1 MGVCNNGSRSEKR
14 KIITNNKQSEG
25 GSIQN
30 INNDVG
36 NNGLDGNM
44 NNNNSI
50 SNNNN
55 ININVSG
62 NEEEKNKITILKT
75 NEYTNSNI
83 NYYLV
88 CPDCSVRSPHVEK
101 LYYNEESKQFF
112 VRYTC
117 VCNKNTMHSK
127 EIPLM
132 NLLSNKEPLNFCNIH
147 TDKKLINF
155 CKTCR
160 RAICSECKEQYHYG
174 HNIEEH
180 NEPMTKEEADKML
193 ILLKEKEQ
201 KFNDDINLNK
211 QKMENGIDN
220 IIQQLNE
227 KKINYKEQ
235 IKNYKDNNLKT
246 FDFLKNLYS
255 RYMNNFSNNGQNN
268 GNNNNS
274 FNNQDNNIIYN
285 DIMLT
290 NYISNFAIVN
300 SNIPKLNSN
309 IDEIVNQYNDEEKE
323 LELKYDYGFNL
334 NTNTYYEDKNNNNN
348 AKQSNILKKSP
359 FAVNKIQE
367 KRFNC
372 IKTLDGHTEKIVSLI
387 ELSSGKLAS
396 GSYDSTIRIWDI
408 YNNRE
413 EKLIKEMGKV
423 LCLLEFEED
432 KLLSGTSD
440 NCINLWDLNSD
451 EDNCQFSFKGH
462 TLWVN
467 SLVKLNNNYFA
478 SASNDSKIRIW
489 DYYNKNCFNIL
500 KGHTDCILYLILLKQ
515 NNNYLC
521 SGSVDLTIRIWDWEN
536 SNCLHVLRGHKNWV
550 KCICELSNGIIL
562 SGSDDYTIKL
572 WKDYYNINTL
582 EGHSNSIRALCQ
594 INDDYF
600 ASGSFDSTIKIWDIN
615 SWKCIMTLYGHESNI
630 ICLISLNYKND
641 DINNSKINYLASCS
655 NDKTIKIWEG
665 YS

>member
-1 MGVCNNGSRSEKR
+1 MGVCNNPSRPEKR
-14 KIITNNKQSEG
+14 KIIINNKLNEDVNS
-25 GSIQN
+25 QN
-30 INNDVG
+30 MTNDIG
-36 NNGLDGNM
+36 NNGLGDNTNNIIEA
-44 NNNNSI
+44 NNNKL
-50 SNNNN
+50 SNNNDKN
-55 ININVSG
+55 NLSEIK
-62 NEEEKNKITILKT
+62 EEEFKISPLKT
-75 NEYTNSNI
+75 NEFTNSNI

-112 VRYTC
+112 VKYTC
-117 VCNKNTMHSK
+117 VCNENTMHSK

-132 NLLSNKEPLNFCNIH
+132 NLLSNKEPLNYCNIH
-147 TDKKLINF
+147 KDKKLINF

-160 RAICSECKEQYHYG
+160 RAICSECREQYHYG

-180 NEPMTKEEADKML
+180 NEPMTKEEADNML
-193 ILLKEKEQ
+193 ILLKENEQ
-201 KFNDDINLNK
+201 KFNDDLNLNK

-220 IIQQLNE
+220 IIEQLNQ
-227 KKINYKEQ
+227 KKMNYKEQ
-235 IKNYKDNNLKT
+235 IKNYKNNNLKT

-255 RYMNNFSNNGQNN
+255 RYMNNINNNNQNN

-274 FNNQDNNIIYN
+274 FNNQDNNLIYN

-309 IDEIVNQYNDEEKE
+309 IDEIVNQYNDEEKK

-334 NTNTYYEDKNNNNN
+334 NTNNFYDDKNDN
-348 AKQSNILKKSP
+348 KQSKILKVSP
-359 FAVNKIQE
+359 AIINKTQN

-372 IKTLDGHTEKIVSLI
+372 CKTLKGHTEKIVSLI

-396 GSYDSTIRIWDI
+396 GSYDNTIRIWDI
-408 YNNRE
+408 DNNRE
-413 EKLIKEMGKV
+413 EKLLKERGKV
-423 LCLLEFEED
+423 FCLLEFEED
-432 KLLSGTSD
+432 KLLCGCD
-440 NCINLWDLNSD
+440 NSINLWDINAD
-451 EDNCQFSFKGH
+451 DDNFQFSFTGH
-462 TLWVN
+462 GLWVN
-467 SLVKLNNNYFA
+467 SLVKLNKDYFA
-478 SASNDSKIRIW
+478 SASNDSKIKIW
-489 DYYNKNCFNIL
+489 DYNNRKCLNTL
-500 KGHTDCILYLILLKQ
+500 RGHTDCILFLILLKK

-536 SNCLHVLRGHKNWV
+536 ISCLHVLRGHKNWV

-572 WKDYYNINTL
+572 WKDYYNIKTL

-600 ASGSFDSTIKIWDIN
+600 ASGSFDSTIKIWNIN
-615 SWKCIMTLYGHESNI
+615 SWECIMTLYGHESNI
-630 ICLISLNYKND
+630 ICLISLNNRND
-641 DINNSKINYLASCS
+641 GINNSKINYLASSS

-665 YS
+665 NP

>member
-193 ILLKEKEQ
+193 ILLKK
-201 KFNDDINLNK
+201 KNRNL
-211 QKMENGIDN
+211 MMI
-220 IIQQLNE
+220 
-227 KKINYKEQ
+227 
-235 IKNYKDNNLKT
+235 
-246 FDFLKNLYS
+246 
-255 RYMNNFSNNGQNN
+255 
-268 GNNNNS
+268 
-274 FNNQDNNIIYN
+274 
-285 DIMLT
+285 
-290 NYISNFAIVN
+290 
-300 SNIPKLNSN
+300 
-309 IDEIVNQYNDEEKE
+309 
-323 LELKYDYGFNL
+323 
-334 NTNTYYEDKNNNNN
+334 
-348 AKQSNILKKSP
+348 
-359 FAVNKIQE
+359 
-367 KRFNC
+367 
-372 IKTLDGHTEKIVSLI
+372 
-387 ELSSGKLAS
+387 
-396 GSYDSTIRIWDI
+396 
-408 YNNRE
+408 
-413 EKLIKEMGKV
+413 
-423 LCLLEFEED
+423 
-432 KLLSGTSD
+432 
-440 NCINLWDLNSD
+440 
-451 EDNCQFSFKGH
+451 
-462 TLWVN
+462 
-467 SLVKLNNNYFA
+467 
-478 SASNDSKIRIW
+478 
-489 DYYNKNCFNIL
+489 
-500 KGHTDCILYLILLKQ
+500 
-515 NNNYLC
+515 
-521 SGSVDLTIRIWDWEN
+521 
-536 SNCLHVLRGHKNWV
+536 
-550 KCICELSNGIIL
+550 
-562 SGSDDYTIKL
+562 
-572 WKDYYNINTL
+572 
-582 EGHSNSIRALCQ
+582 
-594 INDDYF
+594 
-600 ASGSFDSTIKIWDIN
+600 
-615 SWKCIMTLYGHESNI
+615 
-630 ICLISLNYKND
+630 
-641 DINNSKINYLASCS
+641 
-655 NDKTIKIWEG
+655 
-665 YS
+665 

>member
-30 INNDVG
+30 INNDIG

-285 DIMLT
+285 DIMLN

-359 FAVNKIQE
+359 FAVNKTQE

-372 IKTLDGHTEKIVSLI
+372 IKTLDGHTEKIVSII
-387 ELSSGKLAS
+387 ELSSGK
-396 GSYDSTIRIWDI
+396 
-408 YNNRE
+408 
-413 EKLIKEMGKV
+413 
-423 LCLLEFEED
+423 
-432 KLLSGTSD
+432 TSD